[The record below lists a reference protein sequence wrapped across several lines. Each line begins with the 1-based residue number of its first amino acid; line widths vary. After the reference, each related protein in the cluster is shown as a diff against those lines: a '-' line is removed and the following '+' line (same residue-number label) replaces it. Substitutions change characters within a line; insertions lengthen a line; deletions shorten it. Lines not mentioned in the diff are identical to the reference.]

1 MSKTNNQVIILK
13 KIGEVV
19 VSKMEITMRRCAMT
33 DTTRQNI
40 IQHIDGIIKE
50 GELQEEPTHKK
61 FLFVQ
66 KEGNREVKRG
76 WIAA

>member
-19 VSKMEITMRRCAMT
+19 VSKMEITTRRDAMT

-40 IQHIDGIIKE
+40 TQHIDGIIKE
-50 GELQEEPTHKK
+50 GELQEEPTRKK